1 VGLSWHEM
9 LIIGVVAILVI
20 PPRQLP
26 DALRAAGSWIGRV
39 RRLATD
45 FQRQLANAVRDEE
58 TEKLARDLTQLG
70 NRTGADIARALA
82 PDESERVRQRL
93 RDLTDLPEHPSL
105 AAPLSGPAPRP
116 PPVAPSGAE
125 AAPP

>member
-1 VGLSWHEM
+1 MGLSWHEM

-26 DALRAAGSWIGRV
+26 DAMRAAGSWIGRV

-58 TEKLARDLTQLG
+58 TEKLARDLSQLG
-70 NRTGADIARALA
+70 NRTSTEIAKALS
-82 PDESERVRQRL
+82 PDESDQVRKRL
-93 RDLTDLPEHPSL
+93 RDLTELPEHPSL
-105 AAPLSGPAPRP
+105 SPPRPAPAARP
-116 PPVAPSGAE
+116 PPSGAE